1 MGVSNDK
8 RDSRKAIN
16 FDLSTNEL
24 ESIFGKNNTSKPYSD
39 IKLFMEENG
48 FTHRQYSGYV
58 SVEPKVKANIRN
70 RKGGKE
76 N

>member
-1 MGVSNDK
+1 MSDEK
-8 RDSRKAIN
+8 QDSRKAIN

-24 ESIFGKNNTSKPYSD
+24 ENIFGKSNTGKAYSD
-39 IKLFMEENG
+39 VRHFMEKNDFEQ
-48 FTHRQYSGYV
+48 RQFSGYV
-58 SVEPKVKANIRN
+58 SVEPKTKANIRN

>member
-1 MGVSNDK
+1 MSDK
-8 RDSRKAIN
+8 NRGSRKAIN

-39 IKLFMEENG
+39 IKHFMERDDFE
-48 FTHRQYSGYV
+48 HRQYSGYV
-58 SVEPKVKANIRN
+58 SKEPKTKANIRN